1 MEKEVLLELGWFD
14 EDNETRTIKE
24 RDLIKFFESNVCI
37 PKGTNRHP
45 YADVLHEIAEGATC
59 EIQDPFSFKW
69 VPVKS
74 ISLTDIRYPL
84 PPHCGY
90 RIKPQEPVYEWQWY
104 IIINGKVYT
113 TSHDFRDKVK
123 EFMTEDEIIN
133 ASKGY
138 FDYKSWKKIPETKR
152 ERK

>member
-1 MEKEVLLELGWFD
+1 MTKELLLALGWFD
-14 EDNETRTIKE
+14 GPTETRTFHE
-24 RDLIKFFESNVCI
+24 HDLIKFFTSNVI
-37 PKGTNRHP
+37 VSRGDNRHP
-45 YADVLHEIAEGATC
+45 DADAVHEWLEDTTKSLQYHREGKWYTDYPFGTAT
-59 EIQDPFSFKW
+59 
-69 VPVKS
+69 
-74 ISLTDIRYPL
+74 R
-84 PPHCGY
+84 Y
-90 RIKPQEPVYEWQWY
+90 RIKPQEPIFEWQWY